1 MLKAIA
7 LSFWMLINPGHV
19 SMTSIEHIA
28 GTDSLI
34 VTCRMPFADFLKDL
48 QTIDDDRNL
57 DRFFTKQPYPT
68 DLINQ
73 YYNLKVFIYINNKLL
88 IGKLLK
94 SDIIDDDIN
103 LKLYYKSGKKP
114 KKIIVRNMILNGWYS
129 DQTNLT
135 LIRINNFEK
144 GVKMTPEYNEVTF
157 NLK

>member
-7 LSFWMLINPGHV
+7 LSLWILINPGHV
-19 SMTSIEHIA
+19 SMTSINHIT
-28 GTDSLI
+28 GTDSLM
-34 VTCRMPFADFLKDL
+34 VTCRMPFTDFLKDL

-57 DRFFTKQPYPT
+57 ERLFTKQPYPA

-73 YYNLKVFIYINNKLL
+73 YINLKIFISINNKLL

-94 SDIIDDDIN
+94 ATIIDEDIN
-103 LKLYYKSGKKP
+103 LSLYYKSDKKP
-114 KKIIVRNMILNGWYS
+114 KKITVRNMILTGWYT

-144 GVKMTPEYNEVTF
+144 GIRMTPKYNVETF
-157 NLK
+157 SLK